1 MITGIACCDAAWGI
15 GKNNHLLVH
24 LPGDM
29 RFFREKTM
37 GTKIVIG
44 RKTLES
50 FPGGKPLP
58 GRDNYVLTG
67 DMAYRREG
75 CFFCH
80 SVEEVLAL
88 AEQDKDAV
96 WMICGGASV
105 YQGFLEHMDDA
116 YITKVDGEFGADTFF
131 PDLDAREDFVVD
143 WESQTF
149 EEEGKTYRFVH
160 YVRKTDAAEDGTV

>member
-15 GKNNHLLVH
+15 GKDNGLLVH

-29 RFFREKTM
+29 RFFREKTL

-58 GRDNYVLTG
+58 GRENYVLTG
-67 DMAYRREG
+67 DMSYEKEG
-75 CFFCH
+75 CVICR
-80 SVEEVLAL
+80 SVEEVLDL
-88 AEQDKDAV
+88 AEKDQDSV

-105 YQGFLEHMDDA
+105 YRGFLAHMDDVF
-116 YITKVDGEFGADTFF
+116 ITKVEAVFEADTFF
-131 PDLDAREDFVVD
+131 PDMDAEEDFAVD
-143 WESQTF
+143 WESDVF
-149 EEEGKTYRFVH
+149 HEEGLSYRFVH
-160 YVRKTDAAEDGTV
+160 YVRKTGEDKTE